1 MAGHH
6 TSTIAS
12 GITGAVLLIHALGV
26 IALMLQKNPFE
37 ALHPAAGLQVQ
48 VLEDRPP
55 LAVLPSPER
64 EQATSAQPVASEA
77 ESQRQD
83 GVAEEAGAIISP
95 SVSQALAP
103 PAAPLIA
110 TKAEP
115 EAPAV
120 LSGPRQLEQVQS
132 VQKKAPQKAPPES
145 AKKNASIK
153 STKKPAQPPAAS
165 KKKAASST
173 ASERLKGSSAA
184 QAALQ
189 RLKKG
194 AASGSSQPAGLQF
207 KGLVQPLESGRP
219 SKGNAGDDRGLS
231 QLMQA
236 LQSCVVLPEQGAV
249 KMRLEINRQGKVVQ
263 VQVLQS
269 GSSRNRAAI
278 ESALRSIR
286 LPVEGLVNG
295 SSLTVVVTFKH
306 A

>member
-37 ALHPAAGLQVQ
+37 ALHPASGLQVQ
-48 VLEDRPP
+48 VLEARPP
-55 LAVLPSPER
+55 LAALRSPDH
-64 EQATSAQPVASEA
+64 EQAASAREVAFEA
-77 ESQRQD
+77 EPQAQD
-83 GVAEEAGAIISP
+83 PVTEEAGAIISP
-95 SVSQALAP
+95 SVSQAIAP
-103 PAAPLIA
+103 PAAPLA
-110 TKAEP
+110 LTKTEP
-115 EAPAV
+115 EMPAG
-120 LSGPRQLEQVQS
+120 LSEPRPLEQARS
-132 VQKKAPQKAPPES
+132 AQKKAPAES
-145 AKKNASIK
+145 AKKSASVK
-153 STKKPAQPPAAS
+153 SAKKPAQNTAAS
-165 KKKAASST
+165 KKKAPAST

-194 AASGSSQPAGLQF
+194 AASGSSKPAALQLE
-207 KGLVQPLESGRP
+207 GLVQPLESGRQ
-219 SKGNAGDDRGLS
+219 SRGGAGDDRGLS

-249 KMRLEINRQGKVVQ
+249 KMRLEINRQGKVTQ